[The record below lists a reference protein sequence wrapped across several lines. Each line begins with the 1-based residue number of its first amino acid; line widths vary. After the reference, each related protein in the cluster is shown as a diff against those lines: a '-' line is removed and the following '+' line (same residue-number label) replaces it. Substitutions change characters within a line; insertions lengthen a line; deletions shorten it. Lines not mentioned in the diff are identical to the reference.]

1 MKISFY
7 FFLLLSSFSSFCF
20 AQSYEKYSVGSAE
33 DLATEPTG
41 GVCLMGG
48 STENDEAMRWFL
60 QRANGGDVVVLRASG
75 SDGYNNYFL
84 NDLGVKV
91 NSVTTFVCLNA
102 ESGSEIE
109 IINAINQAEAIW
121 FAGGNQWNYIS
132 YWRNSLI
139 NVAINDAI
147 KRKVVIGGTSA
158 GMAILGGYY
167 YTAEKSSVNSFNAL
181 KNPSNPEI
189 TLDSASFLQTPFL
202 LNTLTDTHFS
212 ERERKGRLTVFLA
225 KLIESNVQNVKAIAC
240 DEKVAVCIDENGLA
254 QVFTV
259 ENETDKSAYFVTG
272 FLGKP
277 EVFSAGQPLTWSNG
291 KLAVE
296 VFQAVGRPDG
306 SSTFDVRNW
315 QSNGNS
321 VRQLYWYVENG
332 TFFENDPSLVLSLS
346 ENNGI
351 AFYPNPV
358 KNRRLNLATNNV
370 YEKITVYSV
379 AGKYI
384 TDYPIFV
391 NAKSVDLQGLKTGK
405 YVIVFERGDEQRA
418 FKMFVD

>member
-1 MKISFY
+1 
-7 FFLLLSSFSSFCF
+7 
-20 AQSYEKYSVGSAE
+20 
-33 DLATEPTG
+33 
-41 GVCLMGG
+41 
-48 STENDEAMRWFL
+48 
-60 QRANGGDVVVLRASG
+60 
-75 SDGYNNYFL
+75 
-84 NDLGVKV
+84 
-91 NSVTTFVCLNA
+91 
-102 ESGSEIE
+102 
-109 IINAINQAEAIW
+109 
-121 FAGGNQWNYIS
+121 
-132 YWRNSLI
+132 
-139 NVAINDAI
+139 
-147 KRKVVIGGTSA
+147 
-158 GMAILGGYY
+158 
-167 YTAEKSSVNSFNAL
+167 
-181 KNPSNPEI
+181 
-189 TLDSASFLQTPFL
+189 
-202 LNTLTDTHFS
+202 
-212 ERERKGRLTVFLA
+212 
-225 KLIESNVQNVKAIAC
+225 
-240 DEKVAVCIDENGLA
+240 
-254 QVFTV
+254 
-259 ENETDKSAYFVTG
+259 VTG